1 MPDGLLHLFAR
12 RDPKQVLTDVVDLLI
27 VTYVVYR
34 ALLVLR
40 GTRAMQMGTGL
51 GLILLVYVAA
61 KWFQLTTL
69 QNLLQILLGS
79 IILIVVVVFQ
89 NDIRRGLMRVGSRA
103 FLGGFARAQESRVID
118 EVVAAATELARHRM
132 GALIA
137 FEQDANLD
145 EFVVA
150 QGVSL
155 EAAVS
160 RELVVSLFVPE
171 SVNKLHDGAVV
182 IRNLRVA
189 KAGVFFPMPES
200 RIVDTSLGSRHRAA
214 LGITEE
220 TDAVVVVVSEERGT
234 ISFCFSGNIVSNL
247 DGASLRQAL
256 LGLFGRK
263 ARKRGKKIPTPAAR
277 LSTPLMGAHP
287 IGTPLPEPAAG
298 VAVSAPAR
306 APAPGAAGETP
317 ASRTGSHRASP
328 STPPPP
334 VARAPA
340 VSTAAAPAL
349 APGAGSR
356 PATATAPAA
365 LAAAASADSSVPPPP
380 DPRGLLTGPPASG
393 RPDAPTSGPLPST
406 HLPAALLAMSEPP
419 SDPAMASVAP
429 PPPADSVPE
438 IEATRQSGEM
448 PESPIK
454 GRESRSPEEV
464 NE

>member
-1 MPDGLLHLFAR
+1 MPEGLLHLFAR
-12 RDPKQVLTDVVDLLI
+12 RPLGQVMTDLFDLLI
-27 VTYVVYR
+27 VTYVIYR

-51 GLILLVYVAA
+51 LLISLIYFAA
-61 KWFQLTTL
+61 KWLALITL
-69 QNLLQILLGS
+69 LNLLSNLLNS
-79 IILIVVVVFQ
+79 LILIIVVVFQ

-150 QGVSL
+150 QGIPVDS
-155 EAAVS
+155 AVT
-160 RELVVSLFVPE
+160 RELMVSLFVPE
-171 SVNKLHDGAVV
+171 SVNKLHDGAVI
-182 IRNLRVA
+182 IRNLRIA

-247 DGASLRQAL
+247 DGASLKQAL

-263 ARKRGKKIPTPAAR
+263 ARKKGAPKKVPTPAGR
-277 LSTPLMGAHP
+277 PSYVSVPGRP
-287 IGTPLPEPAAG
+287 VGTPLPSS
-298 VAVSAPAR
+298 VQLS
-306 APAPGAAGETP
+306 
-317 ASRTGSHRASP
+317 SP
-328 STPPPP
+328 
-334 VARAPA
+334 
-340 VSTAAAPAL
+340 
-349 APGAGSR
+349 
-356 PATATAPAA
+356 
-365 LAAAASADSSVPPPP
+365 SSVPPPP
-380 DPRGLLTGPPASG
+380 LTGPLG
-393 RPDAPTSGPLPST
+393 TSS
-406 HLPAALLAMSEPP
+406 SR
-419 SDPAMASVAP
+419 SQP
-429 PPPADSVPE
+429 PPRPVARTTEPMPSADEEHANV
-438 IEATRQSGEM
+438 GESNEL
-448 PESPIK
+448 PESPPAK
-454 GRESRSPEEV
+454 GRVSPPEEA

>member
-1 MPDGLLHLFAR
+1 MPDSTGLFHLFAR
-12 RDPKQVLTDVVDLLI
+12 RPLGLVVTDIADLLI

-51 GLILLVYVAA
+51 GLIFLVYLAA
-61 KWFQLTTL
+61 KSLSLVTL
-69 QNLLQILLGS
+69 LNLLSTLLSS

-103 FLGGFARAQESRVID
+103 FLGGFARAQESKVID

-150 QGVSL
+150 QGIPVDS
-155 EAAVS
+155 AVT
-160 RELVVSLFVPE
+160 RELMVSLFVPE
-171 SVNKLHDGAVV
+171 SVNKLHDGAVI
-182 IRNLRVA
+182 IRNLRIA

-263 ARKRGKKIPTPAAR
+263 PKKKGRRIPTPGGGRPSVVPPRPSALPPETAPVASTDLVPPSSRGAPMLGVEPIR
-277 LSTPLMGAHP
+277 LP
-287 IGTPLPEPAAG
+287 TPLPTAVPVGLRPADKPERG
-298 VAVSAPAR
+298 EMT
-306 APAPGAAGETP
+306 GAAK
-317 ASRTGSHRASP
+317 
-328 STPPPP
+328 
-334 VARAPA
+334 
-340 VSTAAAPAL
+340 
-349 APGAGSR
+349 
-356 PATATAPAA
+356 
-365 LAAAASADSSVPPPP
+365 
-380 DPRGLLTGPPASG
+380 
-393 RPDAPTSGPLPST
+393 PLS
-406 HLPAALLAMSEPP
+406 
-419 SDPAMASVAP
+419 
-429 PPPADSVPE
+429 
-438 IEATRQSGEM
+438 QEM
-448 PESPIK
+448 PESPLPPRTGTEEGGSASGTEK
-454 GRESRSPEEV
+454 AAEPSESGDSDPPPRDASSAVSRPTPSEGV
-464 NE
+464 K

>member
-1 MPDGLLHLFAR
+1 MPEGLVHLFAPR
-12 RDPKQVLTDVVDLLI
+12 PAGQVLTDLFDLLI
-27 VTYVVYR
+27 VTYVIYR

-51 GLILLVYVAA
+51 GLIFLVYLAA
-61 KWFQLTTL
+61 KWLALITL
-69 QNLLQILLGS
+69 LNLLSTLLSS

-118 EVVAAATELARHRM
+118 EVVASATELARHRM

-150 QGVSL
+150 QGIPVDS
-155 EAAVS
+155 AVT
-160 RELVVSLFVPE
+160 RELLVSLFVPE
-171 SVNKLHDGAVV
+171 SVNKLHDGAVI
-182 IRNLRVA
+182 IRNLRIA

-214 LGITEE
+214 IGITEE

-263 ARKRGKKIPTPAAR
+263 ARKKGSKKVSTPVGRQSYASLQVARPITTPVPARPSTIATPIPTASPVAPAPTR
-277 LSTPLMGAHP
+277 TPSEPPPSGPGA
-287 IGTPLPEPAAG
+287 ITA
-298 VAVSAPAR
+298 AR
-306 APAPGAAGETP
+306 APTP
-317 ASRTGSHRASP
+317 
-328 STPPPP
+328 
-334 VARAPA
+334 
-340 VSTAAAPAL
+340 
-349 APGAGSR
+349 SR
-356 PATATAPAA
+356 PTI
-365 LAAAASADSSVPPPP
+365 PP
-380 DPRGLLTGPPASG
+380 
-393 RPDAPTSGPLPST
+393 
-406 HLPAALLAMSEPP
+406 EP
-419 SDPAMASVAP
+419 
-429 PPPADSVPE
+429 E
-438 IEATRQSGEM
+438 SGEAPEGPESGSTETSTEL
-448 PESPIK
+448 PESPPPK
-454 GRESRSPEEV
+454 GRGATSPEEV

>member
-1 MPDGLLHLFAR
+1 MPEGLVHLFAPR
-12 RDPKQVLTDVVDLLI
+12 PAGQVLTDLFDLLI
-27 VTYVVYR
+27 VTYVIYR

-51 GLILLVYVAA
+51 GLIFLVYLAA
-61 KWFQLTTL
+61 KWMALITL
-69 QNLLQILLGS
+69 LNLLSTLLSS

-118 EVVAAATELARHRM
+118 EVVASATELARHRM

-150 QGVSL
+150 QGIPVDS
-155 EAAVS
+155 AVT
-160 RELVVSLFVPE
+160 RELLVSLFVPE

-182 IRNLRVA
+182 IRNLRIA

-214 LGITEE
+214 IGITEE

-263 ARKRGKKIPTPAAR
+263 ARKKGSKKV
-277 LSTPLMGAHP
+277 STPVGRQSYASIPGTRP
-287 IGTPLPEPAAG
+287 ITTP
-298 VAVSAPAR
+298 VPAR
-306 APAPGAAGETP
+306 PSTIATP
-317 ASRTGSHRASP
+317 VPTASP
-328 STPPPP
+328 I
-334 VARAPA
+334 
-340 VSTAAAPAL
+340 
-349 APGAGSR
+349 
-356 PATATAPAA
+356 APAA
-365 LAAAASADSSVPPPP
+365 A
-380 DPRGLLTGPPASG
+380 
-393 RPDAPTSGPLPST
+393 RPS
-406 HLPAALLAMSEPP
+406 SEPP
-419 SDPAMASVAP
+419 GGP
-429 PPPADSVPE
+429 PTTAARPPAPSRPSIPAETESTENAEGPDSGGTE
-438 IEATRQSGEM
+438 TSTEL
-448 PESPIK
+448 PESPPPK
-454 GRESRSPEEV
+454 GRGTSPEEV

>member
-1 MPDGLLHLFAR
+1 MPEGLLHLFAR
-12 RDPKQVLTDVVDLLI
+12 RPMGQVVTDVADILI
-27 VTYVVYR
+27 VAYVIYR

-51 GLILLVYVAA
+51 GLIFLVYLAA

-69 QNLLQILLGS
+69 QNLFEILLSS

-103 FLGGFARAQESRVID
+103 FLGGFARTQESKVID

-150 QGVSL
+150 QGVSV
-155 EAAVS
+155 ESTVT
-160 RELVVSLFVPE
+160 RELLVSLFVPE

-182 IRNLRVA
+182 IRNLRIA

-200 RIVDTSLGSRHRAA
+200 RVVDTSLGSRHRAA

-220 TDAVVVVVSEERGT
+220 TDAVVIVVSEERGT

-263 ARKRGKKIPTPAAR
+263 ARKKGKKVLTPTGRVSIPGPPAV
-277 LSTPLMGAHP
+277 SGHP
-287 IGTPLPEPAAG
+287 IGTPLPEPAVGAG
-298 VAVSAPAR
+298 
-306 APAPGAAGETP
+306 
-317 ASRTGSHRASP
+317 
-328 STPPPP
+328 
-334 VARAPA
+334 
-340 VSTAAAPAL
+340 AAPAAQPPAAPFAVGSQQAPRPTPL
-349 APGAGSR
+349 PTPLSPAVGQSPPLPPVVPGSGPPLSPDPGFPGAG
-356 PATATAPAA
+356 
-365 LAAAASADSSVPPPP
+365 
-380 DPRGLLTGPPASG
+380 
-393 RPDAPTSGPLPST
+393 PLPDT
-406 HLPAALLAMSEPP
+406 RLPAGITLSEPP
-419 SDPAMASVAP
+419 SAPSVTSMRP
-429 PPPADSVPE
+429 PPQTAGDSSPADGAPSGDMPQTQ
-438 IEATRQSGEM
+438 IEGRAAATRRDADE
-448 PESPIK
+448 
-454 GRESRSPEEV
+454 
-464 NE
+464 